1 MMKTNKKDKTVSK
14 SKKNKSA
21 DKKVEKNH
29 PENEAQKEDQDFK
42 EKYIRLYS
50 EYENYRKRT
59 AKEKIDLITNAS
71 ENVIKELLPIL
82 DDFER
87 AIENN
92 KSVEDASV
100 LKEGFELIYSKMHK
114 GLINQG
120 LKPMEANGKDF
131 DSEIH
136 EAITK
141 IPAPNDKL
149 KGKVVDVIEKGYQ
162 INEKVIRYAKVVVGE

>member
-1 MMKTNKKDKTVSK
+1 MKTNKKDKTASK
-14 SKKNKSA
+14 SKKNKPD
-21 DKKVEKNH
+21 DKEVEKNSS
-29 PENEAQKEDQDFK
+29 ENEIQKEDQDFK

-87 AIENN
+87 AIDNN
-92 KSVEDASV
+92 KNVEDASV
-100 LKEGFELIYSKMHK
+100 LKEGFDLIYSKMHK

-141 IPAPNDKL
+141 IPAPNEKL

>member
-1 MMKTNKKDKTVSK
+1 MKTNKKDKTASK
-14 SKKNKSA
+14 SKKNKPE
-21 DKKVEKNH
+21 DKEVEKNSS
-29 PENEAQKEDQDFK
+29 ENEIQKEDQDFK

-87 AIENN
+87 AIDNN
-92 KSVEDASV
+92 KNVEDASV
-100 LKEGFELIYSKMHK
+100 LKEGFDLIYSKMHK

-141 IPAPNDKL
+141 IPAPNEKL
-149 KGKVVDVIEKGYQ
+149 KGKIVDVIEKGYQ

>member
-1 MMKTNKKDKTVSK
+1 MKTNKKDKTASK
-14 SKKNKSA
+14 SKKNKSE
-21 DKKVEKNH
+21 DKEVEKNSS
-29 PENEAQKEDQDFK
+29 ENEIQKEDQDFK

-87 AIENN
+87 AIDNN
-92 KSVEDASV
+92 KNVEDASV
-100 LKEGFELIYSKMHK
+100 LKEGFDLIYSKMHK

-141 IPAPNDKL
+141 IPAPNEKL

>member
-1 MMKTNKKDKTVSK
+1 MKTNKKYKASSK
-14 SKKNKSA
+14 SKKNKPE
-21 DKKVEKNH
+21 DKEVEKNSS
-29 PENEAQKEDQDFK
+29 ENEIQKEDQDFK

-92 KSVEDASV
+92 KNVEDASV
-100 LKEGFELIYSKMHK
+100 LKEGFDLIYSKMHK

-141 IPAPNDKL
+141 IPAPNEKL
-149 KGKVVDVIEKGYQ
+149 KGKIVDVIEKGYQ

>member
-1 MMKTNKKDKTVSK
+1 MKTNKKEKTASK
-14 SKKNKSA
+14 SKKNKPE
-21 DKKVEKNH
+21 DKEVEKNSS
-29 PENEAQKEDQDFK
+29 ENEIQKEDQDFK

-87 AIENN
+87 AIDNN
-92 KSVEDASV
+92 KNVEDASV
-100 LKEGFELIYSKMHK
+100 LKEGFDLIYSKMHK

-141 IPAPNDKL
+141 IPAPNEKL

>member
-1 MMKTNKKDKTVSK
+1 MKTNKKDKTASK
-14 SKKNKSA
+14 SKKNKPE
-21 DKKVEKNH
+21 DKEVEKNSS
-29 PENEAQKEDQDFK
+29 ENEIQKEDQNFK

-92 KSVEDASV
+92 KNVEDASV
-100 LKEGFELIYSKMHK
+100 LKEGFDLIYSKMHK

-141 IPAPNDKL
+141 IPAPNEKL
-149 KGKVVDVIEKGYQ
+149 KGKIVDVIEKGYQ

>member
-1 MMKTNKKDKTVSK
+1 MKTNKKDKTASK
-14 SKKNKSA
+14 SRKNKPEN
-21 DKKVEKNH
+21 KEVEKNSS
-29 PENEAQKEDQDFK
+29 ENEIQKEDQDFK

-87 AIENN
+87 AIDNN
-92 KSVEDASV
+92 KNVEDASV
-100 LKEGFELIYSKMHK
+100 LKEGFDLIYSKMHK

-141 IPAPNDKL
+141 IPAPNEKL

>member
-1 MMKTNKKDKTVSK
+1 MKTNKKDKASK
-14 SKKNKSA
+14 AEKNKTE
-21 DKKVEKNH
+21 DKKVENNTS
-29 PENEAQKEDQDFK
+29 EEVIQNEEQDFK
-42 EKYIRLYS
+42 DKYIRLYS

-87 AIENN
+87 AIINN
-92 KSVEDASV
+92 KNVEDSNV
-100 LKEGFELIYSKMHK
+100 LKEGFDLIYSKMQK
-114 GLINQG
+114 GLVNQG
-120 LKPMEANGKDF
+120 LKPMEAKGKDF
-131 DSEIH
+131 DPEIH

-141 IPAPNDKL
+141 IPAPSEKL